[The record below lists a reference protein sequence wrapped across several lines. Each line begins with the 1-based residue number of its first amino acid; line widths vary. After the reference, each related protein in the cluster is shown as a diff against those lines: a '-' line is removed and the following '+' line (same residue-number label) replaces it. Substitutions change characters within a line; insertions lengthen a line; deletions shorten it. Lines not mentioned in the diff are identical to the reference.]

1 MNKIL
6 LIIQREYLTRVKKKS
21 FIIMTLLGPILT
33 AGVFVVPVIL
43 ASQKH
48 DKQRIE
54 VIDDSFLF
62 VDNLQGNENVT
73 FDFPPISIQQAR
85 QGFYNT
91 NYAAILY
98 IPKEVIDGHVPVSL
112 FYKKEP
118 GTTVEDYIKN
128 TIDKTVFSLKL
139 RKNNINQDE
148 IENARTS
155 IDLLTIQQSESGKA
169 VKTNTDLFM
178 GIGYAAGMLIY
189 FFIFLYGVQVMSGVV
204 EEKTS
209 RIIEVIISS
218 VKPFQLMMG
227 KIIGVAL
234 VGLTQF
240 VLWVVLSFGLYSY
253 AQTKVLSKINQDY
266 KTEIQQQ
273 EQVYKKGS
281 DLKTIS
287 ADKTHLP
294 SELNSVI
301 EGLDSINIVDIVICF
316 LFYFLGGYLLYSALF
331 AAVGA
336 AIDSEADKQQFM
348 MPITLPLIFS
358 IVMASTVVQNPNSA
372 LSFWLSVIPFTS
384 PIIMMVRLP
393 FGVPLWQV
401 GVSMA
406 TLVAGFI
413 FTTWLAGRIYRIGI
427 LMYGKKITYGELWK
441 WLFYKG

>member
-33 AGVFVVPVIL
+33 AGVFIVPVLL
-43 ASQKH
+43 ASQKQE
-48 DKQRIE
+48 KQKIE

-62 VDNLQGNENVT
+62 VDNIQGNDNIN
-73 FDFPPISIQQAR
+73 FDYPPVSIEQAR

-98 IPKEVIDGHVPVSL
+98 IPKDVIDGHVPVSL

-118 GTTVEDYIKN
+118 GTGTEDYIKSS
-128 TIDKTVFSLKL
+128 IDKTIFSLKL

-148 IENARTS
+148 IENAKTS
-155 IDLLTIQQSESGKA
+155 VDLLTIQQSESGKA
-169 VKTNTDLFM
+169 VKTNTGLFM

-240 VLWVVLSFGLYSY
+240 ILWVVLSFGIYSY
-253 AQTKVLSKINQDY
+253 AQSTVLSKINQDY
-266 KTEIQQQ
+266 QTETQQQ
-273 EQVYKKGS
+273 QQVFKKGS
-281 DLKTIS
+281 DLKTI
-287 ADKTHLP
+287 AANKTHLP
-294 SELNSVI
+294 NQLNSI
-301 EGLDSINIVDIVICF
+301 LDGLDSINITDIVLCF

-358 IVMASTVVQNPNSA
+358 IVMASTVVQNPNSSI
-372 LSFWLSVIPFTS
+372 SFWLSMIPFTS

-393 FGVPLWQV
+393 FGVPMWQV
-401 GVSMA
+401 GLSM
-406 TLVAGFI
+406 TCLVAGFI